1 MNDVLRKVLWFLGLS
16 GITAYGAFLLLDG
29 VVNADTREKASTI
42 VVRDLLDRNTHNLS
56 GVVLVPSPCHQ
67 LITYTTR
74 IDASNYLLTFET
86 WEDPSRVC
94 ERDFVP
100 RAFHLTLLAP
110 ETGIALQGVFNERS
124 VPLEVIRTSKR

>member
-1 MNDVLRKVLWFLGLS
+1 MLWFLCLS

-29 VVNADTREKASTI
+29 VVNADTRERASTI
-42 VVRDLLDRNTHNLS
+42 VVRDVLDRNTHNLS
-56 GVVLVPSPCHQ
+56 GTVMVPSPCHQ

-100 RAFHLTLLAP
+100 RVFHLTLFAP
-110 ETGIALQGVFNERS
+110 PTDIALQGVFNEQS
-124 VPLEVIRTSKR
+124 VPLEVIKTSKR